1 MLMFIPWPILVSD
14 ATVPIAGRGAIP
26 TATGA
31 MEDRGIGSMLIAGTA
46 LKEGLVPITGLA
58 LI

>member
-1 MLMFIPWPILVSD
+1 MD
-14 ATVPIAGRGAIP
+14 ATVPIAGIGAIP
-26 TATGA
+26 TGTGA
-31 MEDRGIGSMLIAGTA
+31 MEDRGIGSMLIGGTA

>member
-1 MLMFIPWPILVSD
+1 MLTFSPWPILVRE
-14 ATVPIAGRGAIP
+14 ATVPIAGIGAIP
-26 TATGA
+26 TGTGA
-31 MEDRGIGSMLIAGTA
+31 MEDRGIGSMLIGGTA